1 MKKFYDEFFSLTR
14 LRDKSDEKKSAYMR
28 QVLDFIASA
37 DFTINNPRYYNNDGK
52 RYQMRWYGRFVNYIP
67 LMARAFDILQT
78 MILVNIDS
86 MGIQPGTLKSYERDG
101 YLVNFDSTQGLTSFI
116 VPYPGPALTGARGGR
131 RNKMNKFKK
140 VRSKRHNH
148 KKNKNTRKNR

>member
-1 MKKFYDEFFSLTR
+1 
-14 LRDKSDEKKSAYMR
+14 
-28 QVLDFIASA
+28 
-37 DFTINNPRYYNNDGK
+37 
-52 RYQMRWYGRFVNYIP
+52 MRWYGRFVNYIP

-101 YLVNFDSTQGLTSFI
+101 YLVNLDSAQGLTSFI

-131 RNKMNKFKK
+131 KHKMNKFKRA
-140 VRSKRHNH
+140 RSKKNKN
-148 KKNKNTRKNR
+148 KKNKNTRKKR